1 MHCSLQ
7 RMADASFTFPVLFQ
21 GVSYEVFVR
30 TRPYIHEFLHRVSD
44 MFEVILF
51 TASKKVYADKLVNLL
66 DPERKHIKYVHGRC
80 WEYMIDIC
88 PVPPL

>member
-7 RMADASFTFPVLFQ
+7 KMADASFTFPVLFQ

-30 TRPYIHEFLHRVSD
+30 TRPFIHQFLDRVAAL
-44 MFEVILF
+44 FEVILF

-66 DPERKHIKYVHGRC
+66 DPERKFIK
-80 WEYMIDIC
+80 
-88 PVPPL
+88 